1 MSPEED
7 EQINIAVSLTGMT
20 KQDFIISKLL
30 DKTINIK
37 GNCKIHRAVFDRLT
51 EVLEQL
57 KQIESFNKINDELM
71 DNIILILDVAND
83 LYYPDDEIE
92 ESIT

>member
-92 ESIT
+92 ESIA